1 MDSKLRNMTEGK
13 PMKQIFMLALPLM
26 FGNAFQLMY
35 TMVDAIVVGRGVGV
49 DALAALGSA
58 DWLNW
63 LVLSLATGFAQG
75 FSILFAQNFG
85 ADDHKAL
92 RKSVGN
98 SIVLSVLIAA
108 AVTVISLFAAKPVLR
123 LMNTPEAIIGDAVS
137 YLYIIFAGIMVVMA
151 YNFAASLL
159 RALGDGRTPLVAM
172 VIASVINIILDLVFV
187 LVLRWGIMG
196 AAVATVIAQIFSF
209 IFCLIRILSIDFLKL
224 SPDDLKLDG
233 RLCAKLIGLGAPV
246 ALQNAIIAVGGIVV
260 QTVINGFGVVFVA
273 GITATNKFYG
283 LIELAAI
290 AFGYSMTTY
299 MGQNMGAGK
308 LDRIKK
314 GMTAG
319 AVLAASVSLIV
330 SAVVFIFGKP
340 MISMFVS
347 SNADNYEEVLR
358 IGFTYLCV
366 MGAFLSVLYLLHVYR
381 SALQGLGDT
390 FMPMMSGVAELVMRI
405 AIALTLP
412 QIIGEWGIFATEVFA
427 WVGATIL
434 LIVSFYIKIRKYTKY
449 GLPK

>member
-434 LIVSFYIKIRKYTKY
+434 LIVSFYIKIRKYTKN

>member
-1 MDSKLRNMTEGK
+1 MNSNLRNMTEGK
-13 PMKQIFMLALPLM
+13 PMKQIFLLALPLM

-35 TMVDAIVVGRGVGV
+35 TMVDAIVVGQGVGV
-49 DALAALGSA
+49 SALAALGSA

-63 LVLSLATGFAQG
+63 LMLSLATGFAQG

-85 ADDHKAL
+85 ADDHAAL
-92 RKSVGN
+92 RTSVGN
-98 SIVLSVLIAA
+98 SMILAVLIS
-108 AVTVISLFAAKPVLR
+108 VTVMILSIVTAKPVLR
-123 LMNTPEAIIGDAVS
+123 LMNTPEDILGDALS
-137 YLYIIFAGIMVVMA
+137 YLYIIFGGIVVVMA

-159 RALGDGRTPLVAM
+159 RSLGDGRTPLVAM
-172 VIASVINIILDLVFV
+172 MIASVINIVLDLVFV
-187 LVLRWGIMG
+187 LVFHWGIQG
-196 AAVATVIAQIFSF
+196 AAAATIIAQVFSF
-209 IFCLIRILSIDFLKL
+209 LFCLARILKIDILKI
-224 SPDDLKLDG
+224 SRDDLKLDKK
-233 RLCAKLIGLGAPV
+233 LCLKLLGLGTPV

-260 QTVINGFGVVFVA
+260 QTVINGFGVVYVA

-283 LIELAAI
+283 LLELAAI

-299 MGQNMGAGK
+299 MGQNLGAGK

-319 AVLAASVSLIV
+319 AILALGVSVIISAIV
-330 SAVVFIFGKP
+330 FLFGKP

-347 SNADNYEEVLR
+347 SGAENYDEVIR

-366 MGAFLSVLYLLHVYR
+366 MAVFLSVLYLLHVYR

-390 FMPMMSGVAELVMRI
+390 VIPMGSGIAELGMRI
-405 AIALTLP
+405 AVVLTLP
-412 QIIGEWGIFATEVFA
+412 AVLGEWGIYIAEVAA
-427 WVGATIL
+427 WVGATAL
-434 LIVSFYIKIRKYTKY
+434 LISSFYVKIHRYSKF

>member
-123 LMNTPEAIIGDAVS
+123 LMNTPEAIIGNAVS

-187 LVLRWGIMG
+187 LVFSWGIIG

-209 IFCLIRILSIDFLKL
+209 IFCLIRILNIDFLKL

-233 RLCAKLIGLGAPV
+233 KLCAKLIGLGAPV

-319 AVLAASVSLIV
+319 AVLAASVSVIV

-347 SNADNYEEVLR
+347 SNADNYDEVIR

-434 LIVSFYIKIRKYTKY
+434 LIVSFYIKIRKYTKN

>member
-13 PMKQIFMLALPLM
+13 PMKQIFLLALPLM

-85 ADDHKAL
+85 ADDYKAL

-98 SIVLSVLIAA
+98 SIVLSVIIAA
-108 AVTVISLFAAKPVLR
+108 AVSVLSFFAAKPVLK
-123 LMNTPEAIIGDAVS
+123 LMNTPDSIIDDAVS

-172 VIASVINIILDLVFV
+172 VIASVINIVLDLVFV
-187 LVLRWGIMG
+187 LVFRWGIKG
-196 AAVATVIAQIFSF
+196 AAIATVIAQVFSF
-209 IFCLIRILSIDFLKL
+209 IFCLIRIFNIDFLKI
-224 SPDDLKLDG
+224 SREDLKLDSK
-233 RLCAKLIGLGAPV
+233 LCGKLIGLGAPV

-260 QTVINGFGVVFVA
+260 QTVINGFGVIFVA
-273 GITATNKFYG
+273 GVTATNKFYG

-319 AVLAASVSLIV
+319 AVLAASVSVIV

-347 SNADNYEEVLR
+347 SNADNFEEVIR

-366 MGAFLSVLYLLHVYR
+366 MGAFLSVLYMLHVYR

-405 AIALTLP
+405 IIALTLP
-412 QIIGEWGIFATEVFA
+412 QVIGEWGIYAAEVSA
-427 WVGATIL
+427 WVGATVL
-434 LIVSFYIKIRKYTKY
+434 LIVSFYVKIRKYTKH

>member
-108 AVTVISLFAAKPVLR
+108 AVTVTSLFAAKPVLR
-123 LMNTPEAIIGDAVS
+123 LMNTPEAIIGNAVS

-187 LVLRWGIMG
+187 LVFSWGIIG

-209 IFCLIRILSIDFLKL
+209 IFCLIRILNIDFLKL
-224 SPDDLKLDG
+224 SPDDYKLDG
-233 RLCAKLIGLGAPV
+233 KLCAKLIGLGAPV

-319 AVLAASVSLIV
+319 AVLAASVSVIV

-347 SNADNYEEVLR
+347 SNADNYDEVIR
-358 IGFTYLCV
+358 IGFIYLCV

-434 LIVSFYIKIRKYTKY
+434 LIVSFYIKIRKYTKN

>member
-1 MDSKLRNMTEGK
+1 MTEGR
-13 PMKQIFMLALPLM
+13 PIKQIILLALPLM

-35 TMVDAIVVGRGVGV
+35 TMVDAVVVGRGVGV

-85 ADDHKAL
+85 ADDHAAL

-98 SIVLSVLIAA
+98 SIVLSVIIAS
-108 AVTVISLFAAKPVLR
+108 AVTVLSLFAAKPVLR
-123 LMNTPEAIIGDAVS
+123 LMNTPDDIIGDAAA
-137 YLYIIFAGIMVVMA
+137 YLYVIFCGILVVMA

-159 RALGDGRTPLVAM
+159 RSLGDGRTPLVAM

-187 LVLRWGIMG
+187 LVFKWGIIG
-196 AAVATVIAQIFSF
+196 AAVATVIAQVFSF
-209 IFCLIRILSIDFLKL
+209 LFCLFRILKIEFLKL
-224 SPDDLKLDG
+224 SRDDLKLDKK
-233 RLCAKLIGLGAPV
+233 LCAKLIGLGAPV

-299 MGQNMGAGK
+299 MGQNLGAGK

-319 AVLAASVSLIV
+319 AVLALSVSVVV

-347 SNADNYEEVLR
+347 SDAENYSEVIR
-358 IGFTYLCV
+358 IGYTYLCI
-366 MGAFLSVLYLLHVYR
+366 MAAFLSVLYLLHIYR

-405 AIALTLP
+405 GIALTLP
-412 QIIGEWGIFATEVFA
+412 QVIGEWGIYATEVFA
-427 WVGATIL
+427 WIGATVL
-434 LIVSFYIKIRKYTKY
+434 LIISFYTKIRKFTKF